1 MIRHI
6 ILLKKHFV
14 FTDQSQC
21 HLLKFFLF
29 HRNFVNSVLLS
40 SLAQELR
47 ESLSFLDSRAR
58 FLSYFLLHCYLI
70 CLLLLCRK
78 PALCY
83 FCSLKCSLVTWIK
96 FYPLYSDIFL
106 YGMYILFVALFG
118 VSVTTL
124 ILFCL
129 LRQALK
135 KVYENLQFCHGKT
148 DDFLFNV

>member
-1 MIRHI
+1 MIGHI

-29 HRNFVNSVLLS
+29 HRSFVNSVLLS
-40 SLAQELR
+40 SLVQELR

-58 FLSYFLLHCYLI
+58 FLYYFLLHCYLI
-70 CLLLLCRK
+70 CLLLLWRK

-83 FCSLKCSLVTWIK
+83 FCSLKCSLITNK
-96 FYPLYSDIFL
+96 LLPF
-106 YGMYILFVALFG
+106 ILWHILIWYVHLVCCAVRG

-129 LRQALK
+129 LYQVLK

-148 DDFLFNV
+148 DDFSI